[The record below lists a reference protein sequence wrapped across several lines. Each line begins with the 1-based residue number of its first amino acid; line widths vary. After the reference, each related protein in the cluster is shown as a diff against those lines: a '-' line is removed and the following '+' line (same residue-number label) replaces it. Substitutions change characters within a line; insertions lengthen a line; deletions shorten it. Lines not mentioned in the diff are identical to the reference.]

1 MKKVNLIKTVLIFL
15 VALGFVGCSSD
26 DDNTSI
32 DYTIAMIDTLW
43 SREDIVTSDGTEY
56 DAILRLNFETNSTG
70 YLNTI
75 ASGNSTAIDLEYAFS
90 YTMSSSEMGVIT
102 FEDTSLGSQS
112 FNVSSSQLTLNEKVY
127 TKE

>member
-15 VALGFVGCSSD
+15 VALGFVGCSRD

-32 DYTIAMIDTLW
+32 DYTITMINTSW
-43 SREDIVTSDGTEY
+43 SREDIVISNGTEY

-75 ASGNSTAIDLEYAFS
+75 ASGNSTTIDLEYAFS

-102 FEDTSLGSQS
+102 FEDTNLGSQS
-112 FNVSSSQLTLNEKVY
+112 FNISSNQLILNEKIY